1 MTPEQHR
8 EICQLLQ
15 QIYDRGEDD
24 NKQMLRIAKAMEAVM
39 REARETKNLVD
50 DCLEDIKALIR
61 KANLAIPD
69 SQNFDDED
77 E

>member
-24 NKQMLRIAKAMEAVM
+24 SRQMLRIAKAMEAVM
-39 REARETKNLVD
+39 KEARETKNLID

-61 KANLAIPD
+61 KASASMQAGQD
-69 SQNFDDED
+69 FDDD
-77 E
+77 C